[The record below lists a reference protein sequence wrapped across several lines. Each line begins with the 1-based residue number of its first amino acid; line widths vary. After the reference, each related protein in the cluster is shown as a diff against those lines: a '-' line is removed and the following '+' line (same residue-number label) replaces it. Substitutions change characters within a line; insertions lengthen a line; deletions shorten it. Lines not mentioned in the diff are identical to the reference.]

1 MSFDRK
7 ENIIL
12 EGVAAAPGIKMGEA
26 YYFDKKVFRAV
37 KLEIED
43 TEAALKQFHEALEKS
58 KRELQKILDLAVDK
72 LGKDRVLIFEAQIM
86 ILDDPVMIE
95 TIERRIEEE
104 KMAPAYI
111 VDDEISKYQDMMNQS
126 DDPYMRERA
135 NDVEDIKNRIIRNLR
150 REKWKSKVPE
160 NKIIVAESL
169 TPSDTVLFAKRHAQ
183 AFVTDFGG
191 LTSHTAILA
200 RSLNIPAVVG
210 LHDATIEIVSGDF
223 LIVDGFYGVVYVN
236 PDEKIIEK
244 YRRKIEKLHR
254 VEEELK
260 QITKEKITTTD
271 GISIS
276 VLGNLDV
283 EDELE
288 YMITNNAEGI
298 GLVRTEQLFSE
309 HEFLP
314 SEEVQFEYYLNIA
327 EKMYPKDVVIRV
339 FDVGGDKVL
348 PIDVKESNPFLG
360 WRGIRFLLD
369 NKPQFEDQLKA
380 ILRASIRGNIKIM
393 LPMVTA
399 MDEVLDTISLLEKC
413 KKDLRNA
420 ETPFDENIQ
429 LGIMVEVPAAA
440 VLIPK
445 LAKHIKF
452 ISLGTNDLI
461 QYLLA
466 VDRTN
471 EIVSELYQE
480 FHPSVVQTIKHIVD
494 NAEKS
499 GLDVTICGELA
510 ADTLATPLL
519 VGLGL
524 KALSVSAVSIPYI
537 KRIVKNLSLKEASNL
552 AEKALMADT
561 HNEVAVLLKEFE
573 KEHGLD
579 FESIIFEED

>member
-1 MSFDRK
+1 MSFDERK
-7 ENIIL
+7 NIIL
-12 EGVAAAPGIKMGEA
+12 EGVAAAPGIKIGRA

-43 TEAALKQFHEALEKS
+43 AELAVKQFHEALEKS

-86 ILDDPVMIE
+86 ILDDPVLIE
-95 TIERRIEEE
+95 TIEMRIRGE

-111 VDDEISKYQDMMNQS
+111 VEDEISKYQQLMMKS
-126 DDPYMRERA
+126 DDAYMRERA

-160 NKIIVAESL
+160 KRIIVAESL
-169 TPSDTVLFAKRHAQ
+169 TPSDTVLFAKRRAE

-210 LHDATIEIVSGDF
+210 LHDATIEIADNDL
-223 LIVDGFYGVVYVN
+223 LIVDGFYGRVYVN
-236 PDEKIIEK
+236 PGDETVAK
-244 YRRKIEKLHR
+244 YQRKIEKLHEI
-254 VEEELK
+254 EEDLK
-260 QITKEKITTTD
+260 RITKEKITTTD
-271 GISIS
+271 GVAVN

-283 EDELE
+283 EDELKF
-288 YMITNNAEGI
+288 MISNNAEGI

-314 SEEVQFEYYLNIA
+314 SEEVQFEYYLNIS
-327 EKMYPKDVVIRV
+327 EKMYPKNVVIRV

-369 NKPQFEDQLKA
+369 NKPQFEDQLRA
-380 ILRASIRGNIKIM
+380 ILRASSKGNLKIM

-413 KKDLRNA
+413 KKDLRSA
-420 ETPFDENIQ
+420 SIPFDENIE

-471 EIVSELYQE
+471 EIVAELYQE
-480 FHPSVVQTIKHIVD
+480 FHPSVVQTINHIVE

-524 KALSVSAVSIPYI
+524 KALSVSAISIPYI
-537 KRIVKNLSLKEASNL
+537 KRIVKNLSYTDAKAL
-552 AEKALMADT
+552 AEKALLADT
-561 HNEVAVLLKEFE
+561 HDEVAALLKEFE

>member
-1 MSFDRK
+1 MSFDERK
-7 ENIIL
+7 NIIL
-12 EGVAAAPGIKMGEA
+12 EGVAAAPGIKIGRA

-43 TEAALKQFHEALEKS
+43 AELAVKQFREALDKS

-86 ILDDPVMIE
+86 ILDDPVLIE
-95 TIERRIEEE
+95 TIETRIREE

-111 VDDEISKYQDMMNQS
+111 VEDEISKYQQLMMKS
-126 DDPYMRERA
+126 DDAYMRERA

-160 NKIIVAESL
+160 KRIIVAESL
-169 TPSDTVLFAKRHAQ
+169 TPSDTVLFAKRHAE

-210 LHDATIEIVSGDF
+210 LHDATIEIVDNDL
-223 LIVDGFYGVVYVN
+223 LIVDGFYGRVYVN
-236 PDEKIIEK
+236 PDETIIAK
-244 YRRKIEKLHR
+244 YQRKIEKLHE
-254 VEEELK
+254 VEEDLK
-260 QITKEKITTTD
+260 RITKEKITTTD
-271 GISIS
+271 GVAVN

-283 EDELE
+283 EDELKF
-288 YMITNNAEGI
+288 MISNNAEGI

-314 SEEVQFEYYLNIA
+314 SEEVQFEYYLKIA
-327 EKMYPKDVVIRV
+327 EKMYPKNVVIRV

-369 NKPQFEDQLKA
+369 NKLQFEDQLKA
-380 ILRASIRGNIKIM
+380 ILRASSKGNLKIM

-413 KKDLRNA
+413 KKDLRA
-420 ETPFDENIQ
+420 ASIPFDENIE

-471 EIVSELYQE
+471 EIVAELYQE
-480 FHPSVVQTIKHIVD
+480 FHPSVVQTINHIVE

-524 KALSVSAVSIPYI
+524 KALSVSAISIPYI
-537 KRIVKNLSLKEASNL
+537 KRIVKNLSYADAKAL
-552 AEKALMADT
+552 AEKALLADT
-561 HNEVAVLLKEFE
+561 HDEVAALLKEFE